1 MARVFLAAFALVALA
16 TTAGAEVV
24 DKSAGGFTT
33 KTTVTITATP
43 AQVYAALGRVGEWW
57 DPAHT
62 YSGDARNMTIESTA
76 GACFCERLANGGSI
90 QHGVVAYA
98 NPNETLRVLGALG
111 PLQELGVSGSLTWA
125 LQAAGS
131 GTTATVTYV
140 VGGYAPGGLDTLAAV
155 VDQVIGTQLTR
166 LKAAIEK

>member
-1 MARVFLAAFALVALA
+1 MGRMDLAALALMAVAA
-16 TTAGAEVV
+16 TARAEVV

-33 KTTVTITATP
+33 KTTVTIAATP
-43 AQVYAALGRVGEWW
+43 AQVYAMLGRVGEWW

-62 YSGDARNMTIESTA
+62 YSGDARNMTIEPRA

-111 PLQELGVSGSLTWA
+111 PLQESGVSGSLTWA
-125 LQAAGS
+125 LQAAGN
-131 GTTATVTYV
+131 GTTATVTYS
-140 VGGYAPGGLDTLAAV
+140 VGGYAPGGLDALAPI
-155 VDQVIGTQLTR
+155 VDQVIGQQLTR
-166 LKAAIEK
+166 LKAAAEK